1 MDFAV
6 PLLITSFAA
15 QHQQNLAAA
24 VLVPVGSGSRLK
36 GNIGQGRIPGRVVG
50 TETGQISLSGKK
62 TAVRIGFSLFKIVSI
77 EAFFISAAFPEIE

>member
-1 MDFAV
+1 MPVFDVQRNADDVAFFQNADFAV

-62 TAVRIGFSLFKIVSI
+62 R
-77 EAFFISAAFPEIE
+77 P